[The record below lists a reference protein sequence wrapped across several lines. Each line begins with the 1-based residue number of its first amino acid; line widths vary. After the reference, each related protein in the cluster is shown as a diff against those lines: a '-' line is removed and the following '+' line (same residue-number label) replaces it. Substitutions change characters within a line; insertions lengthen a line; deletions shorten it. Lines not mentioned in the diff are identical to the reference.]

1 MDKGILFP
9 LVQNAALLLALV
21 FLYDVIP
28 KKHQRQ
34 YFLLWRIIIGML
46 IGGIGITIMS
56 TPWIYQPGVFFD
68 TRSVILCISGLFFG
82 GLPTFIAVSRRR
94 GFQCHPIRP

>member
-56 TPWIYQPGVFFD
+56 TPWIYQPGVFSILA
-68 TRSVILCISGLFFG
+68 RLSSV
-82 GLPTFIAVSRRR
+82 
-94 GFQCHPIRP
+94 FQASFSVVCRPLLL

>member
-21 FLYDVIP
+21 FCTTIP
-28 KKHQRQ
+28 KPHQRQ

-56 TPWIYQPGVFFD
+56 TSWIYQPGVFSD
-68 TRSVILCISGLFFG
+68 ARSVILCISGLFFG
-82 GLPTFIAVSRRR
+82 GLPTLLLS
-94 GFQCHPIRP
+94 